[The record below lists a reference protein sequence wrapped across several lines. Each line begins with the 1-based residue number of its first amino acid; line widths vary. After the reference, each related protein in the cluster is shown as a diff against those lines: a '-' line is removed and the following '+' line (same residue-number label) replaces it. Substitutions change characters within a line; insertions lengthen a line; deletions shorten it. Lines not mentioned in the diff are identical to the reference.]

1 MIPILIPAA
10 LGLIGG
16 YLSREPKK
24 YHLGG
29 DMSKHLAPNGQPSN
43 LNPEQ
48 YKLVRTPEFKAWFGD
63 WENDP
68 ENASKVVDE
77 NGEPL
82 VVYHG
87 SESFFNIFDINL
99 EGKNYHVKRRKGK
112 GIYFSNRKDVAE
124 SFIKKYDFLIDK
136 HLGKLYECFLSF
148 RGKTKIIDGE
158 GQYIDHISHKIEKE
172 DENTSIIVKD
182 VYDSVNQSLGGDI
195 YIAINPNQI
204 KLADGTNTTFDPENP
219 DIRYSDGGLIIEPNE
234 RIEWNGYKVGD
245 IIEGTQLL
253 ELSGGNVGGEKR
265 KKYILIQSPLYD
277 YDFSRSD
284 IYDNVDNDPEY
295 MDSEDLRIDK
305 MKKNFNKT
313 PPIPYNGDGLHRIV
327 SAKELGHKTI
337 LMWKEYNN

>member
-29 DMSKHLAPNGQPSN
+29 D
-43 LNPEQ
+43 
-48 YKLVRTPEFKAWFGD
+48 
-63 WENDP
+63 
-68 ENASKVVDE
+68 
-77 NGEPL
+77 
-82 VVYHG
+82 
-87 SESFFNIFDINL
+87 IFD
-99 EGKNYHVKRRKGK
+99 
-112 GIYFSNRKDVAE
+112 
-124 SFIKKYDFLIDK
+124 
-136 HLGKLYECFLSF
+136 
-148 RGKTKIIDGE
+148 
-158 GQYIDHISHKIEKE
+158 
-172 DENTSIIVKD
+172 
-182 VYDSVNQSLGGDI
+182 
-195 YIAINPNQI
+195 
-204 KLADGTNTTFDPENP
+204 NTTFDPENP

-253 ELSGGNVGGEKR
+253 ELSGGNVGGEKS

-277 YDFSRSD
+277 YYFSRSD